1 MDTELASRL
10 EKIES
15 HVAHL
20 ERQLEELN
28 GVVVEQ
34 EKLLA
39 RLHASQRK
47 IGETVETIEL
57 DRIRGSTSKPP
68 HYQ

>member
-15 HVAHL
+15 HLAHL
-20 ERQLEELN
+20 ERQFEELN
-28 GVVVEQ
+28 AVIVEQ
-34 EKLLA
+34 AKVLS
-39 RLHASQRK
+39 RLQASQRK

-57 DRIRGSTSKPP
+57 DRIRGSSSKPP